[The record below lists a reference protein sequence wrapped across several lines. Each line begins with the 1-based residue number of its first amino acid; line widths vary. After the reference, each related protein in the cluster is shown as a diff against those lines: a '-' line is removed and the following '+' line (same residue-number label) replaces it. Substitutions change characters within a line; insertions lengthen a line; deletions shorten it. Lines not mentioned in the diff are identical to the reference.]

1 MRPSPTQVHY
11 SVVAAAT
18 ECHCLQK
25 LARPRIVPIVAAV
38 SAPSPGCVLIELDTL
53 YVLQPNR
60 PWFAP
65 ITWLLPDK
73 SVSQVHMKI
82 GVNGGLEGG
91 KVRPTWEAVS
101 GCLVPPGAGT
111 GCRSPTQGGGSSA
124 SFEHATSAVMLQRPH
139 LSEAY

>member
-1 MRPSPTQVHY
+1 MP
-11 SVVAAAT
+11 
-18 ECHCLQK
+18 CLQK

-38 SAPSPGCVLIELDTL
+38 SAPSLGCVLMELDTL

-65 ITWLLPDK
+65 ITWLLPDE

-101 GCLVPPGAGT
+101 GCAWYRQVLAQAAGGPPRKG
-111 GCRSPTQGGGSSA
+111 RSAKSDDHFLGRQA
-124 SFEHATSAVMLQRPH
+124 AVDGIPMP
-139 LSEAY
+139 